1 MGRRVR
7 LRVRAGPLRR
17 GRAGLFVPRRT
28 DSGPQQPD
36 RSCQS
41 MVISG
46 IVTMQKI
53 TVMMLIVPV

>member
-1 MGRRVR
+1 MLGI
-7 LRVRAGPLRR
+7 LTGCCPRAGD
-17 GRAGLFVPRRT
+17 GAF
-28 DSGPQQPD
+28 SQQPD